1 MWSVWSE
8 RVSVY
13 LGTTVALVQRPG
25 APLVRLSHSPTQPLA
40 DVLAQLDEANRRSST
55 DKPWRLH
62 VALSAALCPPVAYAV
77 PPGVKRWDELQA
89 LALASATHQLGL
101 PTGDAAQ
108 LVCTL
113 DPSHPGLAAA
123 LHSGTHQQLLTWA
136 QRFGGQLASL
146 QPLWAIATQ
155 AKACRA
161 AQVQG
166 LSLQEP
172 DGLTVLRLVPG
183 ATPQGDTAFG
193 ELNANTA
200 EDLTLAHWRFSAKPL
215 KAAQA
220 VPEGPSAWAAHWERS
235 A

>member
-1 MWSVWSE
+1 VWSVWSE

-25 APLVRLSHSPTQPLA
+25 APLVSLSHSPTLPLA
-40 DVLAQLDEANRRSST
+40 DVLTQLDEATRRSAGG
-55 DKPWRLH
+55 KPWRQQ
-62 VALSAALCPPVAYAV
+62 VALSASLCPPVAFAV
-77 PPGVKRWDELQA
+77 PKGLKRWDEQQA
-89 LALASATHQLGL
+89 LARASAAHQLGL

-113 DPSHPGLAAA
+113 DPSHSGLAAA

-136 QRFGGQLASL
+136 QRFGGRLAGL

-155 AKACRA
+155 AQACRA

-166 LSLQEP
+166 LTLQEP
-172 DGLTVLRLVPG
+172 DAFTVLRLAPG
-183 ATPQGDTAFG
+183 ATPQAETALG
-193 ELNANTA
+193 EVSANAA
-200 EDLTLAHWRFSAKPL
+200 GDLTLAHWRFTAKPL
-215 KAAQA
+215 KAPRVA
-220 VPEGPSAWAAHWERS
+220 PDGPTAWAAHWERS